1 MNEKKLSII
10 CVILYLTNMC
20 KNIQNMF
27 QIMKKYTG
35 KERIHFI
42 ITEKNG
48 NMETLLR
55 FLGRLHQYYL
65 PGIKCN

>member
-10 CVILYLTNMC
+10 RVILYLTNMC

-27 QIMKKYTG
+27 QIIKKYTG
-35 KERIHFI
+35 KEHVHCI

-55 FLGRLHQYYL
+55 FL
-65 PGIKCN
+65 

>member
-27 QIMKKYTG
+27 RIMKKYTG
-35 KERIHFI
+35 KEHVHFI

-55 FLGRLHQYYL
+55 F
-65 PGIKCN
+65 P